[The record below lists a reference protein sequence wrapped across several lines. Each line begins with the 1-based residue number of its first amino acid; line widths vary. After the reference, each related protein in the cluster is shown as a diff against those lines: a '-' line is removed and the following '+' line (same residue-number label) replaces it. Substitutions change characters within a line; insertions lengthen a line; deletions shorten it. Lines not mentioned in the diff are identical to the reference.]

1 MHRTKRLLISILT
14 LLCCC
19 TGAWAT
25 GELNGLFTINASGVK
40 VQFSQG
46 NLQYFCSTSAP
57 EWRFAEHQYD
67 YVDFDISAYAANSGK
82 WIDLFAHGTSGYDNG
97 QTNYQP
103 YVVGAGAGTYYQ
115 GNLTGNADWG
125 YNAISNGGNTENS
138 GWRTLTKAEWLY
150 VFSDRSNAASK
161 YGHGSI
167 NGVNGMILLPDSWT
181 LPDGLSFTP
190 GNSQFANSYTL
201 EQWALMEAAGAVFL
215 PASGSCN
222 SSGIPSESLQN
233 QNGFYRASTAA
244 YYIHF
249 KENAF
254 YHCTSS
260 FFQYGDAVRL
270 VKDYRLQQDGE
281 GNYLIGSVRDW
292 KDFATIVNNGTNP
305 AANAKMTADIDL
317 CTDVTMVGSTS
328 GNPYKGVFDGQG
340 HKLTVNWSVNSGGDG
355 VAPFRFI
362 DGATIK
368 KLHVDGSISATGS
381 TQRVATS
388 IVAYSIGNATST
400 ISECWS
406 SASITSYDTMGGIFG
421 VAYDGASTVNITDC
435 LFTGS
440 ISPTHSNEGC
450 SAGFASQAMK
460 DGSNVPT
467 INITR
472 GLYMGSYTG
481 STVRCYNFVR
491 NDYPDLFGTH
501 IVTDCYYKDVYGTA
515 QGTQAT
521 AEQLSDGTTT
531 TALNAGRTGDE
542 AVWVQDPVTNQP
554 MLKLF
559 ALNTD
564 ASGNYLLGSA
574 VDWKEFA
581 AIVNNGTNP
590 AANAKLTADIDLGD
604 EQTIIGSSAHPYAGV
619 FDGQGYTLTVHL
631 NSASDGVAPF
641 RSIDGATIKNLAV
654 AGSVTGAI
662 HCAGLV
668 GGMPE
673 HSAFNLI
680 SNVMVSATITTT
692 GTHCGGI
699 LGHGGSTTNTT
710 IQDCLFNGTING
722 KDGGSTVGVIWGWQT
737 YGSVNIIRCLEN
749 GTYTNCSTFDPL
761 FKGWGPSVGS
771 CSNNYYV
778 NGSSEY
784 GTQANA
790 TTLSD
795 GTVTEG
801 LNAGRTGDEAAWVQN
816 PVTNQPMLKP
826 FALNTDASGNYLI
839 GSVRDWKDF
848 AAIVNNGT
856 NPAANAKMTADID
869 LGDDQTRIG
878 STSDSNTALHYKG
891 IFDGQGHTLKIAFVE
906 TGGSNLCAPF
916 NKLDGATIKNLH
928 IKGTI
933 TTAGIHGAGVASDA
947 RGTTTIMNVWS
958 EVDVTSTHSGWDE
971 CSGIVGCMKAN
982 SLTISDC
989 LFSGSVTAS
998 SSYNGGFIGY
1008 KDSGSA
1014 SIVNSLSTG
1023 TFNYTNNQ
1031 DFARG
1036 ASVSNSYYTQFV
1048 GSTTGMTLATS
1059 EQLSNGTTTTA
1070 LNNGRTGDEAVWV
1083 QDIVANQPMLK
1094 IFYQHSF
1101 IPGDANGDGLVNVT
1115 DIVATVNYIMENPTG
1130 TFDKVA
1136 ADVNKDGFINVS
1148 DIVAMVNIIMTSG
1161 SRMDQQEVM
1170 AVLKEYGFIF
1180 KAN

>member
-25 GELNGLFTINASGVK
+25 GELNGLFTINASGDK

-67 YVDFDISAYAANSGK
+67 YVAFDGSAYAENSEK
-82 WIDLFAHGTSGYDNG
+82 WIDLFGYGTSGYNNG
-97 QTNYQP
+97 QTSYQP
-103 YVVGAGAGTYYQ
+103 YSTSVSYGDYYTN
-115 GNLTGNADWG
+115 NLTGNADWG

-138 GWRTLTKAEWLY
+138 GWRTLTSAEWGYLFNTRASGST
-150 VFSDRSNAASK
+150 VNGTSNARYTHATIRTDVS
-161 YGHGSI
+161 G
-167 NGVNGMILLPDSWT
+167 GVNGMILF
-181 LPDGLSFTP
+181 PDGVTIANSEATSWGTVN
-190 GNSQFANSYTL
+190 GNSAYATKCTSAQWSAL
-201 EQWALMEAAGAVFL
+201 EGKGCVFL
-215 PASGSCN
+215 PAACDR
-222 SSGIPSESLQN
+222 
-233 QNGFYRASTAA
+233 Y
-244 YYIHF
+244 
-249 KENAF
+249 
-254 YHCTSS
+254 
-260 FFQYGDAVRL
+260 
-270 VKDYRLQQDGE
+270 
-281 GNYLIGSVRDW
+281 
-292 KDFATIVNNGTNP
+292 
-305 AANAKMTADIDL
+305 
-317 CTDVTMVGSTS
+317 
-328 GNPYKGVFDGQG
+328 
-340 HKLTVNWSVNSGGDG
+340 
-355 VAPFRFI
+355 
-362 DGATIK
+362 
-368 KLHVDGSISATGS
+368 
-381 TQRVATS
+381 
-388 IVAYSIGNATST
+388 
-400 ISECWS
+400 
-406 SASITSYDTMGGIFG
+406 
-421 VAYDGASTVNITDC
+421 
-435 LFTGS
+435 
-440 ISPTHSNEGC
+440 
-450 SAGFASQAMK
+450 
-460 DGSNVPT
+460 
-467 INITR
+467 
-472 GLYMGSYTG
+472 G
-481 STVRCYNFVR
+481 STVRFVGEGYYWSSSPYDKDRAWRVYFYSGFLFPQSYYYR
-491 NDYPDLFGTH
+491 NDGHSVRLVMDYQL
-501 IVTDCYYKDVYGTA
+501 
-515 QGTQAT
+515 
-521 AEQLSDGTTT
+521 EQ
-531 TALNAGRTGDE
+531 
-542 AVWVQDPVTNQP
+542 
-554 MLKLF
+554 
-559 ALNTD
+559 D

-1031 DFARG
+1031 NFARG

-1115 DIVATVNYIMENPTG
+1115 DIVATVNYIMEKPSEGFN
-1130 TFDKVA
+1130 KAA
-1136 ADVNKDGFINVS
+1136 ADLTGDGEINVT
-1148 DIVAMVNIIMTSG
+1148 DIVKMVSIIMASG
-1161 SRMDQQEVM
+1161 ARIME
-1170 AVLKEYGFIF
+1170 
-1180 KAN
+1180 